1 MQTLSFDVSGMTCG
15 GCTGSVQRALSKIDG
30 VSHAEV
36 TLHPGVASVVVADPA
51 RVTSAQIEAA
61 ITGLGYPAK
70 ARPAAHGEHASS

>member
-1 MQTLSFDVSGMTCG
+1 MQSFSFDVSGMTCG

-36 TLHPGVASVVVADPA
+36 TLRPGVASVVADPE

-61 ITGLGYPAK
+61 ITGLGYQAK
-70 ARPAAHGEHASS
+70 ARPPAHGGHAPP

>member
-15 GCTGSVQRALSKIDG
+15 GCTGSVQRTLSKLDG

-36 TLHPGVASVVVADPA
+36 TLRPGVATVLADPA
-51 RVTSAQIEAA
+51 RVTSAQIESA

-70 ARPAAHGEHASS
+70 ARPAEHDGPTPS

>member
-1 MQTLSFDVSGMTCG
+1 MQTLNFDVSGMTCG

-36 TLHPGVASVVVADPA
+36 TLRPGAATVRADPA

-61 ITGLGYPAK
+61 ITGLGYPTK
-70 ARPAAHGEHASS
+70 ARAAGPDGHAP